1 MVIMNNGH
9 NGPASHCCVGTG
21 KGLVSCHNPG
31 HKDVAPHTTWYSG
44 GGINA
49 IWGWSADINTVSEE
63 PRDAF
68 DF

>member
-1 MVIMNNGH
+1 MNNGH

-21 KGLVSCHNPG
+21 KGKVSCHNKG
-31 HKDVAPHTTWYSG
+31 ELDVPPHLTWYPG

-49 IWGWSADINTVSEE
+49 IWGWSADIHTVSEE